1 MNFVIKMNH
10 LFREQPN
17 NFFLQVKEAIGNVL
31 GVSSGSDVDERLAV
45 VGSGTAGDLQLGSLS
60 PPDGGQVFLFRIS
73 LMKSEV
79 VADCFQLGV
88 DRVPDEGK
96 EPDLHRVFFVQNPFI
111 NHRLVENETL
121 LE

>member
-60 PPDGGQVFLFRIS
+60 PPDGGQVFLFGIF
-73 LMKSEV
+73 LLKSEV
-79 VADCFQLGV
+79 VAD
-88 DRVPDEGK
+88 
-96 EPDLHRVFFVQNPFI
+96 
-111 NHRLVENETL
+111 
-121 LE
+121 